1 MKRHVIAMAAASG
14 CAVALLSGSSLG
26 QSAPPPRTVD
36 STQSTMLSA
45 EKQAQVKAFVRDYDR
60 IVKDG
65 SKVPK
70 VDRALAIGELVPED
84 VTLAAL
90 PQDSVTEVPQVT
102 SYRFVLAGND
112 IIAMID
118 PATRRVVQ
126 LIQP

>member
-1 MKRHVIAMAAASG
+1 MRRHVIAIAVGST
-14 CAVALLSGSSLG
+14 AVALTSNSSLA
-26 QSAPPPRTVD
+26 QRTPRPRTVD
-36 STQSTMLSA
+36 PTQSKLLDA

-65 SKVPK
+65 PKLPK
-70 VDRALAIGELVPED
+70 VDQALAVGELVPED
-84 VTLAAL
+84 VALAAL

-102 SYRFVLAGND
+102 SYRFVLAANGA
-112 IIAMID
+112 IAVVD

>member
-1 MKRHVIAMAAASG
+1 MRRHVIAIAVGST
-14 CAVALLSGSSLG
+14 AVALTSNSSLA
-26 QSAPPPRTVD
+26 QRTPRPRTVD
-36 STQSTMLSA
+36 PTQSKLLDA

-65 SKVPK
+65 PK
-70 VDRALAIGELVPED
+70 LPRVDQALAVGELVPED
-84 VTLAAL
+84 VALAAL

-102 SYRFVLAGND
+102 SYRFVLAANGA
-112 IIAMID
+112 IAVVD